1 MTTDENDNIS
11 HCQQQQQ
18 QQMQMNTNF
27 ITDKRMIQYPVI
39 KKECNNN
46 HRHSIH
52 HLHQNYLVI
61 DTNHS
66 NSVTKKIDPIMINGH
81 QNRLSLPYVSLVP
94 TDDDDDDNDV
104 DDDEDVEGQTSEEKM
119 EDELNSSSSSS
130 CLKNAV
136 EPINCNKIK
145 IIRTRPKQSKFRIS
159 FMVLFKSCFCR
170 GPMMM
175 RVFSALFFAI
185 SSFLLVVINKII
197 LTTYHFPSVMIVG
210 LGQVLATIIVLNI
223 CRRIGLIKYPYY
235 SRDVNVK
242 ISPLPIF
249 FFGNLVAGLGSTKRL
264 NLPMLT
270 VLRRFTILMTMI
282 GEYYILGITQSM
294 TIKMTVFM
302 MIGGAIIAASNDLAF
317 DMMGYVC
324 VLLND
329 IFSTF
334 NGIYMKKKLD
344 SRDLGKYGILYYNA
358 LFISIPL
365 FLLSLCVDDWRQCF
379 LEFERLNSPWFVL
392 AFLMSN
398 IMGFVLMYSTA
409 LCTQYNS
416 ALTTTIVGCLKNI
429 LVTFIG
435 MYIGGDYI
443 FSIVNFIG
451 LNISMIGSLIYSY
464 VIFVHKSSQS
474 SSSSSSTTSSTTTT
488 MSSSLPDSKK
498 QSTVKE

>member
-1 MTTDENDNIS
+1 
-11 HCQQQQQ
+11 
-18 QQMQMNTNF
+18 MN
-27 ITDKRMIQYPVI
+27 
-39 KKECNNN
+39 
-46 HRHSIH
+46 
-52 HLHQNYLVI
+52 
-61 DTNHS
+61 
-66 NSVTKKIDPIMINGH
+66 INGH
-81 QNRLSLPYVSLVP
+81 GNCLINTQLPPPYTSLVP
-94 TDDDDDDNDV
+94 DDDDIEGQTPEEYDDDDDG
-104 DDDEDVEGQTSEEKM
+104 EDSA
-119 EDELNSSSSSS
+119 LNSSTSVFDFEKS
-130 CLKNAV
+130 NI
-136 EPINCNKIK
+136 EPININNIE
-145 IIRTRPKQSKFRIS
+145 IIRTRSKQSKIRIS
-159 FMVLFKSCFCR
+159 FMILFKSCFCR

-175 RVFSALFFAI
+175 RILSALFFAI

-210 LGQVLATIIVLNI
+210 LGQVFATIIILNV
-223 CRRIGLIKYPYY
+223 CRRIGFIKFPYY
-235 SRDVNVK
+235 SREINIK

-282 GEYYILGITQSM
+282 GEYYILGITQST

-317 DMMGYVC
+317 DMMGYIC

-365 FLLSLCVDDWRQCF
+365 FVLSLCIDDYGECF
-379 LEFERLNSPWFVL
+379 LEFEHWNSPWFVL

-464 VIFVHKSSQS
+464 VIFVHKSTRTIKQS
-474 SSSSSSTTSSTTTT
+474 SSSSSSTSSTSSSD
-488 MSSSLPDSKK
+488 SSTPDSISKAK
-498 QSTVKE
+498 QSIVKE